1 MPSHRQ
7 LWWQSTDTAAAA
19 YITHDTGTDSPI
31 SAANSRA
38 DALSLATP
46 HHRATN
52 SGSDADPY
60 FATNADD
67 SVRMQLDIASVPS
80 RYHR

>member
-7 LWWQSTDTAAAA
+7 LWWQSTVTAAAA
-19 YITHDTGTDSPI
+19 YITHDTGTDGPI
-31 SAANSRA
+31 SAANGRA

-80 RYHR
+80 RHQR